1 MERLQIALRRYNKQ
15 LKLALLGKIKKSI
28 SYGSKKD
35 EGTISVVGKKQRVYH
50 QTANHIIKKLT
61 KRSEVSLNRG

>member
-15 LKLALLGKIKKSI
+15 LRLALLGKIKKSI
-28 SYGSKKD
+28 ISYGSKKD
-35 EGTISVVGKKQRVYH
+35 EVTISVVGKKQRVYQ

-61 KRSEVSLNRG
+61 KRSEVS